1 MNSEKAQKI
10 YKIVMLVVLTA
21 VITFM
26 ITSLVMYN
34 VVGKNSIKYVTV
46 SGDSSSLAKT
56 FTYLKNFI
64 EKNYIGD
71 LDEQKML
78 QEAIK
83 GYVKGLGDEYSEYIT
98 SDEMKGFMEDTNG
111 RYVGIGIYIANNT
124 QTNQILVLMPME
136 GSPAQEAGIQSGDII
151 VKINGEEYKG
161 DQLTEASNKM
171 KGEEGSKVKLE
182 ILREDKTIEIEVE
195 RKNIKVNHIESE
207 MLSNQIGYL
216 QLSTFDDGTAEEF
229 KAKYEEL
236 QKQGAKSLI
245 IDLRNNGG
253 GIVKEATDIAD
264 MMIEKGKTLLI
275 TSSKNEE
282 EEITK
287 AQKDRSITIP
297 VVVLVNK
304 NSASASEIL
313 AAALKESDNAKI
325 VGEKTYG
332 KGVIQTIYTLSD
344 GSGLKL
350 TTNEYFTP
358 NHNVINKIGITPDIE
373 VSLPEGKTMYTVEQD
388 EDTQLQKAIEILK

>member
-10 YKIVMLVVLTA
+10 YKLVMLVVLTA

-182 ILREDKTIEIEVE
+182 ILREDETIEIEVE

-373 VSLPEGKTMYTVEQD
+373 VSLPEGRTMYTVEQD

>member
-26 ITSLVMYN
+26 ITSLIMYN

-56 FTYLKNFI
+56 FTYLKNFM

-182 ILREDKTIEIEVE
+182 ILREEKTLEIEVE
-195 RKNIKVNHIESE
+195 RKNIKVNHVESE
-207 MLSNQIGYL
+207 MLSNQIGYI

-229 KAKYEEL
+229 KSKYEEL

-264 MMIEKGKTLLI
+264 MMVEKGKTLLI

-287 AQKDRSITIP
+287 AQKERSITIP

-313 AAALKESDNAKI
+313 AAALKESDNAQI
-325 VGEKTYG
+325 IGEKTYG

-373 VSLPEGKTMYTVEQD
+373 VSLPEGKTMYTVERA

>member
-10 YKIVMLVVLTA
+10 YKLVMLVVLTA

>member
-10 YKIVMLVVLTA
+10 YKIIMLVVLTA

-46 SGDSSSLAKT
+46 SGESSSLAKT
-56 FTYLKNFI
+56 FSYLKSFI

-71 LDEQKML
+71 IDEQKMVE
-78 QEAIK
+78 EAIK
-83 GYVKGLGDEYSEYIT
+83 GYIKGIGDEYSEYIA
-98 SDEMKGFMEDTNG
+98 SDEMKEFMEDTNG
-111 RYVGIGIYIANNT
+111 KYVGIGIYIANNT
-124 QTNQILVLMPME
+124 ETNQIVVLMPME
-136 GSPAQEAGIQSGDII
+136 GSPAQKAGLQTGDII

-161 DQLTEASNKM
+161 DQLTEASNTM
-171 KGEEGSKVKLE
+171 KGEEGTKVKLE
-182 ILREDKTIEIEVE
+182 ILRGEQTLEIEVE
-195 RKNIKVNHIESE
+195 RENIKVNHIESE
-207 MLSNQIGYL
+207 MLSHKIGYIK
-216 QLSTFDDGTAEEF
+216 LSTFDSGAAEEF
-229 KAKYEEL
+229 KNKYEEL
-236 QKQGAKSLI
+236 EKQGAKSLI

-253 GIVKEATDIAD
+253 GLVKEATDIAD
-264 MMIEKGKTLLI
+264 MMVEKGKTLLI
-275 TSSKNEE
+275 TSSKGEA

-287 AQKDRSITIP
+287 AEKDRSITVP

-313 AAALKESDNAKI
+313 AAALKESDNAEI

-358 NHNVINKIGITPDIE
+358 NHNVINKVGITPDVE
-373 VSLPEGKTMYTVEQD
+373 VSLPEGKTLYTIED
-388 EDTQLQKAIEILK
+388 SEDTQLQKAVELLK

>member
-10 YKIVMLVVLTA
+10 YKLVMLVVLTA

-195 RKNIKVNHIESE
+195 RKYIKVNHIESE

>member
-10 YKIVMLVVLTA
+10 YKLVMLVVLTA

-182 ILREDKTIEIEVE
+182 ILREDETIEIEVE